1 MITVKTENYNL
12 ISQDFYNKTIDSLDL
27 NLISCTCGHSGC
39 LIRHGSYKRSIQPA
53 DRILSLSVVR
63 VYCKICGHT
72 HALLLSSMVPYSQI
86 PLALHVRLI
95 QAYEH
100 ETGFRN
106 ILEEQYLV
114 DENNLKSIIRNY
126 RLHWKQR
133 LLSMRLHLPD
143 IPSLI
148 SGCFSLF
155 SRQFMQMKSMKQEK
169 QQEIALMRYGAIA
182 PIIAGLDERYPSKTA
197 FYTEISAK
205 GLMGPDGKL
214 HHYAPATIEKW
225 YLDYQNH
232 GFEGLV
238 PKGRSDAGMS
248 RKLDEELQERIRY
261 FKTNYPRMSAAAI
274 YRQLKSDVSVING
287 QVSESTVSRFVKR
300 LQSEL
305 RQTTN
310 KDMRRYERPHINE
323 VWCGDSS
330 VGPRLTDSDGKKHR
344 VYIIALIDDA
354 SRFITGIDVFYHDNF
369 INLMSVMKSAI
380 AKYGRPKVFNFDNGK
395 SYKNKQMELLAARIG
410 TTLSYCQPYTPTGK
424 AKIERWF
431 RTMKDQ
437 WMAAL
442 DMRDFHSLEELRGS
456 LYTFVQQYNQSPH
469 SSLRGLSPQDRFFS
483 EPEQIRR
490 LSEEDIRQ
498 DFLLE
503 IERRV
508 SADSVIVID
517 QIEYE
522 VDYRFA
528 RQRIRLRYSP
538 DM

>member
-1 MITVKTENYNL
+1 
-12 ISQDFYNKTIDSLDL
+12 
-27 NLISCTCGHSGC
+27 
-39 LIRHGSYKRSIQPA
+39 
-53 DRILSLSVVR
+53 
-63 VYCKICGHT
+63 
-72 HALLLSSMVPYSQI
+72 
-86 PLALHVRLI
+86 
-95 QAYEH
+95 
-100 ETGFRN
+100 
-106 ILEEQYLV
+106 
-114 DENNLKSIIRNY
+114 
-126 RLHWKQR
+126 
-133 LLSMRLHLPD
+133 
-143 IPSLI
+143 
-148 SGCFSLF
+148 
-155 SRQFMQMKSMKQEK
+155 MKQEK

-205 GLMGPDGKL
+205 GLLGPDGKL

-274 YRQLKSDVSVING
+274 YRQLKSDGSVING
-287 QVSESTVSRFVKR
+287 QVSESTVSRFVNR
-300 LQSEL
+300 LQLEL
-305 RQTTN
+305 RQTPN

-330 VGPRLTDSDGKKHR
+330 VGPRLTDLYGKKHR

-369 INLMSVMKSAI
+369 INLMSVMRSAI

-395 SYKNKQMELLAARIG
+395 SYKNRQMELLAARIG

-437 WMAAL
+437 WMATL

-456 LYTFVQQYNQSPH
+456 LYAFVQQYNQSPH
-469 SSLRGLSPQDRFFS
+469 SSLRGCSPQDRFFS

-498 DFLLE
+498 NFLLE

-517 QIEYE
+517 QVEYE
-522 VDYRFA
+522 GDYRFA

-538 DM
+538 DMKDIFIVEADGTLTPIRLLNKTENALIKREKVRLCKGDE

>member
-1 MITVKTENYNL
+1 
-12 ISQDFYNKTIDSLDL
+12 
-27 NLISCTCGHSGC
+27 
-39 LIRHGSYKRSIQPA
+39 
-53 DRILSLSVVR
+53 
-63 VYCKICGHT
+63 
-72 HALLLSSMVPYSQI
+72 
-86 PLALHVRLI
+86 
-95 QAYEH
+95 
-100 ETGFRN
+100 
-106 ILEEQYLV
+106 
-114 DENNLKSIIRNY
+114 
-126 RLHWKQR
+126 
-133 LLSMRLHLPD
+133 
-143 IPSLI
+143 
-148 SGCFSLF
+148 
-155 SRQFMQMKSMKQEK
+155 MKQEK

-182 PIIAGLDERYPSKTA
+182 PIIAGLDERYPNKTA
-197 FYTEISAK
+197 FYAEISAK
-205 GLMGPDGKL
+205 GLIGPDGKL

-238 PKGRSDAGMS
+238 PKGRSDAGVS

-274 YRQLKSDVSVING
+274 YRQLRSDGSVING
-287 QVSESTVSRFVKR
+287 QVSESTVCRFVNR
-300 LQSEL
+300 LQLEL
-305 RQTTN
+305 RQTPN

-354 SRFITGIDVFYHDNF
+354 SRFITGIDVFYNDNF
-369 INLMSVMKSAI
+369 INLMSVMRSAI

-456 LYTFVQQYNQSPH
+456 LHAFVQRYNQSPPFFPPRAVPTGP
-469 SSLRGLSPQDRFFS
+469 LLFGTGTDPQAF
-483 EPEQIRR
+483 
-490 LSEEDIRQ
+490 
-498 DFLLE
+498 
-503 IERRV
+503 
-508 SADSVIVID
+508 
-517 QIEYE
+517 
-522 VDYRFA
+522 
-528 RQRIRLRYSP
+528 
-538 DM
+538 